1 MSERKKISRRTFL
14 KGAAATGIGSLAWGV
29 GRVGEAQEKKEKAP
43 AKAKPT
49 KKVLGVDVIKIG
61 GQGVTSGAHA
71 DYGWQMIA
79 GSTLAIEEINAK
91 GGILGS
97 KLELKFMDEEL
108 KPAVA
113 VKNARYLATEWGA
126 HFLFGVDSSG
136 SAMAVGPVL
145 PEIDRICMFTHAS
158 THRLTEELVAGKGIK
173 QIFRIAAPVY
183 QESNLA
189 SLIFK
194 DFPNIKR
201 WAGIHCD
208 YEYGYSTWALFKETL
223 KKYRPDVEF
232 VAIAWAPFWTMD
244 FSSHISAV
252 MAANP
257 DAIHATPW
265 AGEGVMLLRQ
275 ALMLG
280 VFDKIQAWFQCMGG
294 SVDILEGISREV
306 EAGKFKDKLW
316 ATARYIHNYPDT
328 PQNKAFVANF
338 RKRWNRFPNYS
349 AENSYSTIYF
359 FKAAVE
365 KSRSL
370 KTADLIKALEGM
382 ELMTPGGKRIFRPE
396 DHQAIYN
403 VPGGRVIKDPNYPI
417 PIVGGDLKVIPA
429 TEYFRNPPFAPIKMD
444 K

>member
-1 MSERKKISRRTFL
+1 MSERKKISRRAFL
-14 KGAAATGIGSLAWGV
+14 KTATAAGVGSLALGF
-29 GRVGEAQEKKEKAP
+29 GRVGEGQEKKEKAP
-43 AKAKPT
+43 AKPKPM
-49 KKVLGVDVIKIG
+49 KKVLGVEVIKIG

-71 DYGWQMIA
+71 DYGWQILA
-79 GSTLAIEEINAK
+79 GSTMAIEEINAK

-113 VKNARYLATEWGA
+113 VKNARYLATDWGA

-136 SAMAVGPVL
+136 SSMAIGPVL
-145 PEIDRICMFTHAS
+145 PEIDRVCIFTHAS

-183 QESNLA
+183 QESILS

-257 DAIHATPW
+257 DAIQATPW

-328 PQNKAFVANF
+328 PENKKFVESF

-349 AENSYSTIYF
+349 AETSYSAIYA

-365 KSRSL
+365 KTKSL
-370 KTADLIKALEGM
+370 KTADLIKAFEGM
-382 ELMTPGGKRIFRPE
+382 EIMTPGGKRFFRPE
-396 DHQAIYN
+396 DHQAIYT
-403 VPGGRVIKDPNYPI
+403 VPAGRVIKDPNYPI
-417 PIVGGDLKVIPA
+417 PIVGGDLKIIPA
-429 TEYFRNPPFAPIKMD
+429 KEYYRNPPFEPIKMD

>member
-1 MSERKKISRRTFL
+1 MSESRKISRRTFL
-14 KGAAATGIGSLAWGV
+14 KAAAAAGV
-29 GRVGEAQEKKEKAP
+29 GGLTLGLGRAGEAAQDKKEKSP
-43 AKAKPT
+43 AKAKST
-49 KKVLGVDVIKIG
+49 KKALGVDVIKIG

-71 DYGWQMIA
+71 DYGWQILA

-97 KLELKFMDEEL
+97 KVELKFMDEEL

-126 HFLFGVDSSG
+126 HLLFGVDSSG

-145 PEIDRICMFTHAS
+145 QELDRVCMFVHAS

-173 QIFRIAAPVY
+173 PIFRIAAPVY
-183 QESNLA
+183 QESILA

-194 DFPNIKR
+194 EFPNIKR

-208 YEYGYSTWALFKETL
+208 YEYGYSTWALFKDAL

-232 VAIAWAPFWTMD
+232 VSIAWAPFWTMD

-294 SVDILEGISREV
+294 SVDLLEGVSREV
-306 EAGKFKDKLW
+306 EAGKFKNKLW

-328 PQNKAFVANF
+328 PENKKFVADF
-338 RKRWNRFPNYS
+338 RKRWNRLPNYS
-349 AENSYSTIYF
+349 AETAYSTIYV
-359 FKAAVE
+359 FKAAME
-365 KSRSL
+365 KTRSL
-370 KTADLIKALEGM
+370 KTADLVKAMEGM
-382 ELMTPGGKRIFRPE
+382 EIMTPGGKRFFRKE
-396 DHQAIYN
+396 DHQAVYE
-403 VPGGRVIKDPNYPI
+403 VPGGRVMMDPKYPI
-417 PIVGGDLKVIPA
+417 PVLGDLKVIPA
-429 TEYFRNPPFAPIKMD
+429 KSYYRYPPFAPIKFD

>member
-1 MSERKKISRRTFL
+1 MSEKKKICRRTFL
-14 KGAAATGIGSLAWGV
+14 KTAAAAGLGGIALGLRGT
-29 GRVGEAQEKKEKAP
+29 GEAAPPKEKAP
-43 AKAKPT
+43 AKPK

-136 SAMAVGPVL
+136 SSMAIGPVL
-145 PEIDRICMFTHAS
+145 PELDRVCMFTHAS
-158 THRLTEELVAGKGIK
+158 THRLTEELVYGKGIK
-173 QIFRIAAPVY
+173 QIFRISAPVY
-183 QESNLA
+183 QESILA
-189 SLIFK
+189 ALIFK

-201 WAGIHCD
+201 WAGIHSD
-208 YEYGYSTWALFKETL
+208 YEYGYVSWALFQETL
-223 KKYRPDVEF
+223 KKFRPDVEF
-232 VAIAWAPFWTMD
+232 VAVAWAPFWTMD
-244 FSSHISAV
+244 FSSHVAAV

-257 DAIHATPW
+257 DAIHSTPW

-275 ALMLG
+275 ALVLG
-280 VFDKIQAWFQCMGG
+280 VFDKLQAWFQCMGG
-294 SVDILEGISREV
+294 SVDLLEGIAREV

-316 ATARYIHNYPDT
+316 ATARYIHNYPVT
-328 PQNKAFVANF
+328 PENKAFVENF
-338 RKRWNRFPNYS
+338 RKRWARLPNYS
-349 AENSYSTIYF
+349 AETSYSTIYA

-365 KSRSL
+365 KTKNL
-370 KTADLIKALEGM
+370 KTPDLIKACEGM
-382 ELMTPGGKRIFRPE
+382 EIMTPAGKRFFRPE
-396 DHQAIYN
+396 DHQAIYT
-403 VPGGRVIKDPNYPI
+403 VPAGKVMKDANYPI
-417 PIVGGDLKVIPA
+417 PILGDLKVIPA
-429 TEYFRNPPFAPIKMD
+429 EDYYRKPPFEPIKIG

>member
-1 MSERKKISRRTFL
+1 MSERKKISRRAFL
-14 KGAAATGIGSLAWGV
+14 KTATAAGVGSLALGF
-29 GRVGEAQEKKEKAP
+29 GRVGEGQEKKEKAP
-43 AKAKPT
+43 AKPKSM
-49 KKVLGVDVIKIG
+49 KKVLGVEVIKIG

-71 DYGWQMIA
+71 DYGWQILA
-79 GSTLAIEEINAK
+79 GSTMAIEEINAK

-113 VKNARYLATEWGA
+113 VKNARYLATDWGA

-136 SAMAVGPVL
+136 SSMAIGPVL
-145 PEIDRICMFTHAS
+145 PEIDRVCIFTHAS

-183 QESNLA
+183 QESILS

-257 DAIHATPW
+257 DAIQATPW

-328 PQNKAFVANF
+328 PENKKFVESF

-349 AENSYSTIYF
+349 AETSYSAIYA

-365 KSRSL
+365 KTKSL
-370 KTADLIKALEGM
+370 KTADLIKAFEGM
-382 ELMTPGGKRIFRPE
+382 EIMTPGGKRFFRPE
-396 DHQAIYN
+396 DHQAIYT
-403 VPGGRVIKDPNYPI
+403 VPAGRVIKDPNYPI
-417 PIVGGDLKVIPA
+417 PIVGGDLKIIPA
-429 TEYFRNPPFAPIKMD
+429 KEYYRNPPFEPIKMD

>member
-1 MSERKKISRRTFL
+1 MSEGEQISRRCFLKTTVAGISGMVLGLTSGGLKAQQKSPAPAKPRKKI
-14 KGAAATGIGSLAWGV
+14 
-29 GRVGEAQEKKEKAP
+29 
-43 AKAKPT
+43 
-49 KKVLGVDVIKIG
+49 LGVDVIKIG

-71 DYGWQMIA
+71 DYGWQMLA
-79 GSTLAIEEINAK
+79 GATLAIEEINAK

-145 PEIDRICMFTHAS
+145 PEIDRICMFTHAA

-173 QIFRIAAPVY
+173 QIFRISVPVY
-183 QESNLA
+183 QDSILA
-189 SLIFK
+189 SHIFK
-194 DFPNIKR
+194 EFPNIKR
-201 WAGIHCD
+201 WAGIHSD
-208 YEYGYSTWALFKETL
+208 YEYGYVSWALFKDTL
-223 KKYRPDVEF
+223 KKYRPDIEF
-232 VAIAWAPFWTMD
+232 VSIAWAPFWTMD
-244 FSSHISAV
+244 FSSHIAAV

-257 DAIHATPW
+257 DGLHVTPW

-280 VFDKIQAWFQCMGG
+280 VFEKIQAWFQCMGG
-294 SVDILEGISREV
+294 SVDLLEGIAREV
-306 EAGKFKDKLW
+306 EANKFKGKLW
-316 ATARYIHNYPDT
+316 GTARYIHNYPDT
-328 PQNKAFVANF
+328 PENKTFVANF
-338 RKRWNRFPNYS
+338 RKRWARLPNYS
-349 AENSYSTIYF
+349 AETSYSTIYA

-365 KSRSL
+365 KTRSL

-382 ELMTPGGKRIFRPE
+382 ELMTPAGKRFFRPE
-396 DHQAIYN
+396 DHQAVYN
-403 VPGGRVIKDPNYPI
+403 VPGGRVIKDPNFPI
-417 PIVGGDLKVIPA
+417 PILGDLKVVPA
-429 TEYFRNPPFAPIKMD
+429 NAYYRHPPFEPIKIS

>member
-1 MSERKKISRRTFL
+1 MSEKKKISRRTFL
-14 KGAAATGIGSLAWGV
+14 KAAAVTGIGSLAWGV
-29 GRVGEAQEKKEKAP
+29 GGVGEAQEKKEKAP
-43 AKAKPT
+43 AKAKPA
-49 KKVLGVDVIKIG
+49 KKVLGVDVIKVG

-79 GSTLAIEEINAK
+79 GSTMAIEEINAK

-97 KLELKFMDEEL
+97 KLEMKFMDEEL

-136 SAMAVGPVL
+136 SCMAVGPVL
-145 PEIDRICMFTHAS
+145 PELDRICMFTHAA
-158 THRLTEELVAGKGIK
+158 THRLTEDLVSSKGIK
-173 QIFRIAAPVY
+173 QIFRISEPVY
-183 QESNLA
+183 QDSILPA
-189 SLIFK
+189 LIFK

-208 YEYGYSTWALFKETL
+208 YEYGYVVWALFKDYL

-232 VAIAWAPFWTMD
+232 VSIVWAPFWTMD

-257 DAIHATPW
+257 DAIQATPW

-280 VFDKIQAWFQCMGG
+280 VFDKVQAWFQRMGG

-328 PQNKAFVANF
+328 PENKKFVEGF
-338 RKRWNRFPNYS
+338 RKRWNRLPNYS
-349 AENSYSTIYF
+349 AETSYSALYV

-365 KSRSL
+365 KTRSL
-370 KTADLIKALEGM
+370 KTAELIKAFEGM
-382 ELMTPGGKRIFRPE
+382 EIMTPGGKRFFRPE
-396 DHQAIYN
+396 DHQATYT
-403 VPGGRVIKDPNYPI
+403 VPAGKVIKDPNYPI

-429 TEYFRNPPFAPIKMD
+429 KDYYRNPPFDPIKMD

>member
-1 MSERKKISRRTFL
+1 MKEKGRISRRTFL
-14 KGAAATGIGSLAWGV
+14 KTAAAGIGGMTLGLKGIEAP
-29 GRVGEAQEKKEKAP
+29 AQEKTP
-43 AKAKPT
+43 AKAKPAR
-49 KKVLGVDVIKIG
+49 KALGVDVIKLG
-61 GQGVTSGAHA
+61 GQGVISGAHA
-71 DYGWQMIA
+71 DYGWQIQA
-79 GSTLAIEEINAK
+79 GATLAIEEINGK

-113 VKNARYLATEWGA
+113 GKNARYLATDWGA
-126 HFLFGVDSSG
+126 HMLFGVDSSG
-136 SAMAVGPVL
+136 SAMAVGPLL
-145 PEIDRICMFTHAS
+145 PELDRICVFDHAS

-189 SLIFK
+189 ALIFK
-194 DFPNIKR
+194 EFPNIKR

-208 YEYGYSTWALFKETL
+208 YEYGYSTWALFKDTL

-252 MAANP
+252 MAAKP

-294 SVDILEGISREV
+294 SVDILEGISNEV
-306 EAGKFKDKLW
+306 AAGKFQNKLW
-316 ATARYIHNYPDT
+316 ATARYIHNYPDS
-328 PQNKAFVANF
+328 PENKKFVGGF

-349 AENSYSTIYF
+349 AENAYSTIYV

-365 KSRSL
+365 KAKSL
-370 KTADLIKALEGM
+370 KTADLIKAMEGM
-382 ELMTPGGKRIFRPE
+382 KIMTPAGERYFRPE
-396 DHQAIYN
+396 DHQAIYS
-403 VPGGRVIKDPNYPI
+403 VPGGRVVKDPNYPI
-417 PIVGGDLKVIPA
+417 PILGDLKVFPPQA
-429 TEYFRNPPFAPIKMD
+429 YYRNPPFEPLKMG

>member
-1 MSERKKISRRTFL
+1 MAEKGISRRKFLKSTAAGISGLVLGLGSQQGNAQQSKTPAPSKGRKKI
-14 KGAAATGIGSLAWGV
+14 
-29 GRVGEAQEKKEKAP
+29 
-43 AKAKPT
+43 
-49 KKVLGVDVIKIG
+49 LGVDVIKIG

-71 DYGWQMIA
+71 DYGWQMFA
-79 GSTLAIEEINAK
+79 GATLAIEEINAK
-91 GGILGS
+91 GGVLGS

-126 HFLFGVDSSG
+126 HFLFGIDSSG

-145 PEIDRICMFTHAS
+145 PELDRICMFTHAA

-173 QIFRIAAPVY
+173 QIFRISAPVY
-183 QESNLA
+183 QDSILA
-189 SLIFK
+189 AYIFK
-194 DFPNIKR
+194 EFPNIKK
-201 WAGIHCD
+201 WAGIHSD
-208 YEYGYSTWALFKETL
+208 YEYGYVSWALFKDTL

-232 VAIAWAPFWTMD
+232 VSIAWAPFWTMD
-244 FSSHISAV
+244 FSSHIAAV

-257 DAIHATPW
+257 DGIHATPW

-294 SVDILEGISREV
+294 SVDLLEGIAREV
-306 EAGKFKDKLW
+306 EGNKFKGKLW

-328 PQNKAFVANF
+328 PENKNFVANF
-338 RKRWNRFPNYS
+338 RKRWARFPNYS
-349 AENSYSTIYF
+349 AETSYSTIYA

-365 KSRSL
+365 KTRSL

-382 ELMTPGGKRIFRPE
+382 EIMTPAGKRFFRPE
-396 DHQAIYN
+396 DHQAIYA
-403 VPGGRVIKDPNYPI
+403 VPGGRVIKDPNYPL
-417 PIVGGDLKVIPA
+417 PILGDLKIVPA
-429 TEYFRNPPFAPIKMD
+429 NAYYRHPPFEPIKIS

>member
-1 MSERKKISRRTFL
+1 MREKGRISRRAFL
-14 KGAAATGIGSLAWGV
+14 KTAVAGIGGV
-29 GRVGEAQEKKEKAP
+29 TLGLKGIGAGAQEKTP
-43 AKAKPT
+43 AKPKPAR
-49 KKVLGVDVIKIG
+49 KALGVDVIKLG
-61 GQGVTSGAHA
+61 GQGITSGPLA

-97 KLELKFMDEEL
+97 KLELKFMDEEG

-136 SAMAVGPVL
+136 SSMAIGPVL
-145 PEIDRICMFTHAS
+145 PELDRICMFDHAS
-158 THRLTEELVAGKGIK
+158 THRLTEELVYGKGIK

-183 QESNLA
+183 QESNVA
-189 SLIFK
+189 ALIFK
-194 DFPNIKR
+194 EFPNIKR
-201 WAGIHCD
+201 WAGIQND
-208 YEYGYSTWALFKETL
+208 YEYGYSVWALFKDTL

-232 VAIAWAPFWTMD
+232 VSIAWAPLGTLD

-275 ALMLG
+275 AVMLG

-294 SVDILEGISREV
+294 SVDVLEGISPDLG
-306 EAGKFKDKLW
+306 AGKFKDKLW

-328 PQNKAFVANF
+328 AENKKFVESF
-338 RKRWNRFPNYS
+338 RKRWSRFPNYS
-349 AENSYSTIYF
+349 AENAYSTIYV

-365 KSRSL
+365 KTRSL
-370 KTADLIKALEGM
+370 KTSDLIQGIEG
-382 ELMTPGGKRIFRPE
+382 LKIMTPAGERYFRPE
-396 DHQAIYN
+396 DHQAIYA
-403 VPGGRVIKDPNYPI
+403 VPGG
-417 PIVGGDLKVIPA
+417 KVTVSYTHLTLPTKA
-429 TEYFRNPPFAPIKMD
+429 
-444 K
+444 

>member
-1 MSERKKISRRTFL
+1 MSERKKISRRDFL
-14 KGAAATGIGSLAWGV
+14 KAAAAAGIGGMTL
-29 GRVGEAQEKKEKAP
+29 GRGRAAEAAPPKEKTP
-43 AKAKPT
+43 SQTKP
-49 KKVLGVDVIKIG
+49 KKKILGVDVIKIG

-71 DYGWQMIA
+71 DYGWQMLA

-97 KLELKFMDEEL
+97 TLELKFMDEEL

-126 HFLFGVDSSG
+126 HLLFGVDSSG
-136 SAMAVGPVL
+136 SCMAVGPVL
-145 PEIDRICMFTHAS
+145 PELDRICMFTHAA
-158 THRLTEELVAGKGIK
+158 THRLTEELVYSKGIK
-173 QIFRIAAPVY
+173 QIFRISEPVY
-183 QESNLA
+183 QDAILPA
-189 SLIFK
+189 LIFK

-208 YEYGYSTWALFKETL
+208 YEYGYVAWALFQDCL

-257 DAIHATPW
+257 DAIQATPW

-294 SVDILEGISREV
+294 SVDVLEGIAREV
-306 EAGKFKDKLW
+306 EADKFKSNLW

-328 PQNKAFVANF
+328 PENKAFVANF
-338 RKRWNRFPNYS
+338 RKRWARLPNYS
-349 AENSYSTIYF
+349 AETSYSTLYA

-365 KSRSL
+365 KTRSL

-382 ELMTPGGKRIFRPE
+382 EVMTPGGKRFFRPE
-396 DHQAIYN
+396 DHQAIYT
-403 VPGGRVIKDPNYPI
+403 VPAGKVIKDPNYPI
-417 PIVGGDLKVIPA
+417 PILGDLKVIPA
-429 TEYFRNPPFAPIKMD
+429 KDYYRNPPFEPIKIG

>member
-1 MSERKKISRRTFL
+1 MSASKKISRRRFL
-14 KGAAATGIGSLAWGV
+14 QTTAAGIGGITLGFPMTELA
-29 GRVGEAQEKKEKAP
+29 AQQKEKATAP
-43 AKAKPT
+43 AKP
-49 KKVLGVDVIKIG
+49 KKKILGVDVIKIG

-71 DYGWQMIA
+71 DYGWQILA

-126 HFLFGVDSSG
+126 HFLYGVDSSG

-145 PEIDRICMFTHAS
+145 QELDRICMFVHAS

-183 QESNLA
+183 QESILA

-194 DFPNIKR
+194 EFPNIKK

-208 YEYGYSTWALFKETL
+208 YEYGYSTWALFKDTL

-232 VAIAWAPFWTMD
+232 VSIAWAPFWTMD

-280 VFDKIQAWFQCMGG
+280 VFDKIQVWFQCMGG
-294 SVDILEGISREV
+294 SVDLLEGISREV
-306 EAGKFKDKLW
+306 EGGKFKDKLW

-328 PQNKAFVANF
+328 PENKKFVADF

-349 AENSYSTIYF
+349 AETAYSTIYV

-365 KSRSL
+365 KTRSL
-370 KTADLIKALEGM
+370 KTADLIKAIEGM
-382 ELMTPGGKRIFRPE
+382 EIMTPGGTRLFRPE
-396 DHQAIYN
+396 DHQAVYN
-403 VPGGRVIKDPNYPI
+403 VPGGKVVMDPKYPI
-417 PIVGGDLKVIPA
+417 PILGDLKVFPA
-429 TEYFRNPPFAPIKMD
+429 KSYYRYPPFEPIKFD

>member
-1 MSERKKISRRTFL
+1 MSEKKKISRRTFL
-14 KGAAATGIGSLAWGV
+14 KAAAATGIGSLAWGV
-29 GRVGEAQEKKEKAP
+29 GRVGEAQEKKEKTP
-43 AKAKPT
+43 AKAKPM
-49 KKVLGVDVIKIG
+49 KKVLGIDTIKIG
-61 GQGVTSGAHA
+61 GQGTTSGPFA

-91 GGILGS
+91 GGIVGS
-97 KLELKFMDEEL
+97 KLELKFMDEEM

-136 SAMAVGPVL
+136 SSMAIGPVL
-145 PEIDRICMFTHAS
+145 PELGRICMFTHAS

-173 QIFRIAAPVY
+173 EIFRISEPVY
-183 QESNLA
+183 QDAILPA
-189 SLIFK
+189 LIFK

-208 YEYGYSTWALFKETL
+208 YEYGYVAWALFKDYL

-232 VAIAWAPFWTMD
+232 VSIAWAPPGTMD
-244 FSSHISAV
+244 FTPHISAV

-257 DAIHATPW
+257 EGIHATPW

-280 VFDKIQAWFQCMGG
+280 VFDKIQLWFQCMGG
-294 SVDILEGISREV
+294 SVDVLEGIRGEL

-316 ATARYIHNYPDT
+316 GTARYIHNYPDT
-328 PQNKAFVANF
+328 PQNKTFVANF
-338 RKRWNRFPNYS
+338 RKRWARFPNYS
-349 AENSYSTIYF
+349 AETSYSTIYA

-365 KSRSL
+365 KTRSL
-370 KTADLIKALEGM
+370 KTADLIKAFEGM
-382 ELMTPGGKRIFRPE
+382 EIMTPAGQRFFRPE
-396 DHQAIYN
+396 DHQAIYT
-403 VPGGRVIKDPNYPI
+403 VPAGKVIKDPNYPI
-417 PIVGGDLKVIPA
+417 PIVGDLKVIPA
-429 TEYFRNPPFAPIKMD
+429 KDYYRNPPFAPIKIE

>member
-1 MSERKKISRRTFL
+1 
-14 KGAAATGIGSLAWGV
+14 
-29 GRVGEAQEKKEKAP
+29 
-43 AKAKPT
+43 
-49 KKVLGVDVIKIG
+49 LGVDVIKIG

-91 GGILGS
+91 GGVLGS

-136 SAMAVGPVL
+136 SGMAIGPLL
-145 PEIDRICMFTHAS
+145 PELDRLCMFCHAAS
-158 THRLTEELVAGKGIK
+158 HRLTEGLVAGQGIK
-173 QIFRIAAPVY
+173 EIFRISAPIY
-183 QESNLA
+183 QDSILPA
-189 SLIFK
+189 MIFK
-194 DFPNIKR
+194 DSPNIKR
-201 WAGIHCD
+201 WTGIHGD
-208 YEYGYSTWALFKETL
+208 YEAGYVVWGLFKDYL

-252 MAANP
+252 MAADP
-257 DAIHATPW
+257 DAILATPW

-280 VFDKIQAWFQCMGG
+280 VFEKIQLWFQCMGG
-294 SVDILEGISREV
+294 SVDLLEGISREV

-328 PQNKAFVANF
+328 PENKAFVENF
-338 RKRWNRFPNYS
+338 RKRWARFPNYS
-349 AENSYSTIYF
+349 AESSYSAIYV

-365 KSRSL
+365 KTRSL
-370 KTADLIKALEGM
+370 KTAELIKALEGM
-382 ELMTPGGKRIFRPE
+382 EIMTPGGKRFFRPE
-396 DHQAIYN
+396 DHQAIYT
-403 VPGGRVIKDPNYPI
+403 VPAGKVVKDPNYPI
-417 PIVGGDLKVIPA
+417 PILGDLKVIPA
-429 TEYFRNPPFAPIKMD
+429 KDYYRNPPFEPIQIGK
-444 K
+444 

>member
-1 MSERKKISRRTFL
+1 MSEKKKISRRTFL

-29 GRVGEAQEKKEKAP
+29 GKVGEAQEKKEKAP
-43 AKAKPT
+43 PKAKPA
-49 KKVLGVDVIKIG
+49 KKALGVDVIKIG

-136 SAMAVGPVL
+136 SSMAVGPIL

-158 THRLTEELVAGKGIK
+158 THRLTEELVYGKGVK

-201 WAGIHCD
+201 WAGIQCD
-208 YEYGYSTWALFKETL
+208 YEYGYSVWALFKETL

-280 VFDKIQAWFQCMGG
+280 VFDKVQAWFQCMGG
-294 SVDILEGISREV
+294 SVDILEGISNEV
-306 EAGKFKDKLW
+306 AAGKFKDKLW
-316 ATARYIHNYPDT
+316 ATARYLHNYPES
-328 PQNKAFVANF
+328 PENKKFVDNF

-365 KSRSL
+365 KTRSL

-382 ELMTPGGKRIFRPE
+382 ELMTPAGKRFFRPE

-429 TEYFRNPPFAPIKMD
+429 KDYFRTPPFAPIKMD

>member
-1 MSERKKISRRTFL
+1 MSERKKISRRMFL
-14 KGAAATGIGSLAWGV
+14 KAAAAAGIGGMTLGLRGA
-29 GRVGEAQEKKEKAP
+29 GEAAPLKEKAP
-43 AKAKPT
+43 AQT
-49 KKVLGVDVIKIG
+49 KSKKKILGVDVIKIG

-136 SAMAVGPVL
+136 SSMAIGPVL
-145 PEIDRICMFTHAS
+145 PELDRICMFTHAA

-173 QIFRIAAPVY
+173 QIFRISVPVY
-183 QESNLA
+183 QESILA

-201 WAGIHCD
+201 WAGIHSD
-208 YEYGYSTWALFKETL
+208 YEYGYVSWALFQDTL

-252 MAANP
+252 MAADP
-257 DAIHATPW
+257 DAIHCTPW

-294 SVDILEGISREV
+294 SVDLLEGIAREV

-328 PQNKAFVANF
+328 PENKAFVANF
-338 RKRWNRFPNYS
+338 RKRWARLPNYS
-349 AENSYSTIYF
+349 AETSYSTLYA

-365 KSRSL
+365 KTRSL

-382 ELMTPGGKRIFRPE
+382 EIMTPAGKRFFRPE

-403 VPGGRVIKDPNYPI
+403 VPGGRVVKDPNYPI
-417 PIVGGDLKVIPA
+417 PILGDLKVIPA
-429 TEYFRNPPFAPIKMD
+429 KDYYRNPPFEPIKIG

>member
-1 MSERKKISRRTFL
+1 MEAKKRISRRVFL
-14 KGAAATGIGSLAWGV
+14 KTAAVGIGGMTLGLEGIGV
-29 GRVGEAQEKKEKAP
+29 SAQEKQS
-43 AKAKPT
+43 AKAKSA
-49 KKVLGVDVIKIG
+49 KKPLGVDVVKIG
-61 GQGVTSGAHA
+61 GQGVISGAHA
-71 DYGWQMIA
+71 DYGWQIQGGA
-79 GSTLAIEEINAK
+79 TLAIEEINAK
-91 GGILGS
+91 GGVLGS

-113 VKNARYLATEWGA
+113 VKNARYLATDWGA
-126 HFLFGVDSSG
+126 HLLFGVDSSG

-145 PEIDRICMFTHAS
+145 PELDRLCMFVHAS

-173 QIFRIAAPVY
+173 QIFRISVPVY

-189 SLIFK
+189 AMIFK
-194 DFPNIKR
+194 DFPNIKK

-208 YEYGYSTWALFKETL
+208 YEYGYSTWALFKDTL

-232 VAIAWAPFWTMD
+232 VSIAWAPFWTMD

-280 VFDKIQAWFQCMGG
+280 VFDKVQAWFQCMGA

-328 PQNKAFVANF
+328 PENKKFVDNF

-349 AENSYSTIYF
+349 AETAYSTIYV
-359 FKAAVE
+359 FKAALE
-365 KSRSL
+365 KTRSL
-370 KTADLIKALEGM
+370 KTADLIKAIEGM
-382 ELMTPGGKRIFRPE
+382 KIMTPGGERIFRPE
-396 DHQAIYN
+396 DHQAVYS
-403 VPGGRVIKDPNYPI
+403 VPGGKVVKDPNYPI
-417 PIVGGDLKVIPA
+417 PILGDLKVIPA
-429 TEYFRNPPFAPIKMD
+429 QGYYRHPPFEPIKMD

>member
-1 MSERKKISRRTFL
+1 MSEKKKISRRTFL
-14 KGAAATGIGSLAWGV
+14 KTAAVTGIGSLAWGV
-29 GRVGEAQEKKEKAP
+29 GRVGEAQEKKEKTP
-43 AKAKPT
+43 AKAKPV
-49 KKVLGVDVIKIG
+49 KKVLGVDVIKVG

-71 DYGWQMIA
+71 DYGWQILA
-79 GSTLAIEEINAK
+79 GSTMAIEEINAK

-126 HFLFGVDSSG
+126 HYLFGVDSSG

-145 PEIDRICMFTHAS
+145 PEIDRVCMFSHAS
-158 THRLTEELVAGKGIK
+158 THRLTEELVAEKGIK

-183 QESNLA
+183 QESILS

-232 VAIAWAPFWTMD
+232 VSIAWAPFWTMD

-294 SVDILEGISREV
+294 SVDLLEGISREV
-306 EAGKFKDKLW
+306 EAGKFKNNLW

-328 PQNKAFVANF
+328 PENKKFVEGF

-349 AENSYSTIYF
+349 AETSYSAIYV

-365 KSRSL
+365 KTRSL
-370 KTADLIKALEGM
+370 KTADLIKAFEGM
-382 ELMTPGGKRIFRPE
+382 EIMTPGGKRFFRPE

-403 VPGGRVIKDPNYPI
+403 VPAGRVIKDPNYPI
-417 PIVGGDLKVIPA
+417 PILGDLKVFPA
-429 TEYFRNPPFAPIKMD
+429 KDYYRNPPFTPIQMGK
-444 K
+444 

>member
-1 MSERKKISRRTFL
+1 MSERKKISRRMFL
-14 KGAAATGIGSLAWGV
+14 KAAAAAGIGGMALGIRGA
-29 GRVGEAQEKKEKAP
+29 GEAAPQKEKAP
-43 AKAKPT
+43 AQTKP
-49 KKVLGVDVIKIG
+49 KKKILGVDVIKIG

-136 SAMAVGPVL
+136 SSMAIGPVL
-145 PEIDRICMFTHAS
+145 PELDRICMFTHAA

-173 QIFRIAAPVY
+173 QIFRISVPVY
-183 QESNLA
+183 QESILA
-189 SLIFK
+189 ALIFK

-201 WAGIHCD
+201 WAGIHSD
-208 YEYGYSTWALFKETL
+208 YEYGYVSWALFQDTL

-257 DAIHATPW
+257 DAIQATPW

-294 SVDILEGISREV
+294 SVDVLEGIAREV
-306 EAGKFKDKLW
+306 EADKFKNNLW

-328 PQNKAFVANF
+328 PENKAFVANF
-338 RKRWNRFPNYS
+338 RKRWARLPNYS
-349 AENSYSTIYF
+349 AETSYSTLYA

-365 KSRSL
+365 KTRSL

-382 ELMTPGGKRIFRPE
+382 EVMTPGGKRFFRPE
-396 DHQAIYN
+396 DHQAIYT
-403 VPGGRVIKDPNYPI
+403 VPAGKVIKDPNYPI
-417 PIVGGDLKVIPA
+417 PILGDLKVIPA
-429 TEYFRNPPFAPIKMD
+429 KDYYRNPPFEPIKIG